1 MPQINT
7 NRAVK
12 PRLTLAVRGLFVP
25 AAPAADGAAPALERV
40 LARADRGP
48 DLGTA
53 DFESTL
59 LRLFG
64 ITPDPGVDAPVAAL
78 TRVADAGRVEPGWW
92 LRADP
97 VHLLPGLDQLLMTDN
112 RELKLRPAEA
122 KALVDEILRLFGA
135 DGWRLQA
142 LHPERWYLTLD
153 APPVIATTPPGRII
167 GRSVFPHLPRGRD
180 GKAWHAVLNELQTLL
195 HGAAVNDAREARG
208 QWPVN
213 SLWFW
218 GGGALP
224 AINTAPWARVWGRD
238 PLTEGLARVAKLPWT
253 DPPADVADWLRQRE
267 NPGEQLVV
275 LDDGSAPEPADLEW
289 LEQDWMQPL
298 LAALKAGTLERLTLV
313 GETGA
318 RFVITSRQARHR
330 WWRRPRPLGRYADFE

>member
-1 MPQINT
+1 MSKINT
-7 NRAVK
+7 NRTVK
-12 PRLTLAVRGLFVP
+12 PRLTLAVRGLFAPAPDAAVP
-25 AAPAADGAAPALERV
+25 ALQTL

-48 DLGTA
+48 GLDTA
-53 DFESTL
+53 DFDSTL

-64 ITPDPGVDAPVAAL
+64 ITPEPGADPPVAAL
-78 TRVADAGRVEPGWW
+78 TRVADTGRVEPGWW

-112 RELKLRPAEA
+112 RELKLQQAEA
-122 KALVDEILRLFGA
+122 EGLVEEILRIFGA

-142 LHPERWYLTLD
+142 PHPERWYLALD
-153 APPVIATTPPGRII
+153 APPAIATTPPGRLM

-195 HGAAVNDAREARG
+195 HGAAVNETREARG
-208 QWPVN
+208 EWPVN

-224 AINTAPWARVWGRD
+224 AVNGASWARVWGHD
-238 PLTEGLARVAKLPWT
+238 PLTRGLARVADLPCAE
-253 DPPADVADWLRQRE
+253 PPADVADWLRQDVE
-267 NPGEQLVV
+267 PGEQLLV
-275 LDDGSAPEPADLEW
+275 LEDVIAAEPADLER
-289 LEQDWMQPL
+289 LEQDWMRPL
-298 LAALKAGTLERLTLV
+298 LAALKANTLERLTLV
-313 GETGA
+313 GETGV

-330 WWRRPRPLGRYADFE
+330 WWRRPVARYADLE